1 MNEIWWFLLGI
12 LFLIGEI
19 VGRGYLLLSLG
30 FASIIAGLISLRF
43 LNPFI
48 QVIAFALLTAI
59 LFTLSRKYAGRFFIA
74 KSGSAKKQPTGG

>member
-1 MNEIWWFLLGI
+1 MNEIWWFLIGI

-48 QVIAFALLTAI
+48 QVIAFAVLTAI
-59 LFTLSRKYAGRFFIA
+59 FFTFIRKYADRFIVT
-74 KSGSAKKQPTGG
+74 GAKKQPTGG